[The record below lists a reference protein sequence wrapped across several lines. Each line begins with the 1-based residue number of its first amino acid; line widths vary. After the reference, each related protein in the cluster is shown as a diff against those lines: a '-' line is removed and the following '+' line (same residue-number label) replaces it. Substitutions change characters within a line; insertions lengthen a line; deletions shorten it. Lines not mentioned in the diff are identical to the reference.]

1 MEAVQ
6 IDFFCRGTDRT
17 PDTYF
22 GVGEMW
28 QRSSNHN
35 HFAFDKMDREHYQS
49 YWPGNFCEIPL
60 EWNKVTLTFEYI
72 PEHTHRNLFLNLID
86 DIKSVSV
93 EIKGIAQ
100 TMIDAL
106 TETTSSC
113 TAYKNEWE
121 EVFRA
126 VDEWEQNPYDMPLRH
141 VSTVYNGFFI

>member
-1 MEAVQ
+1 MEVYLQ
-6 IDFFCRGTDRT
+6 ISWKSDKVVIVNRSNLN
-17 PDTYF
+17 TYI
-22 GVGEMW
+22 
-28 QRSSNHN
+28 SNY
-35 HFAFDKMDREHYQS
+35 RCGL
-49 YWPGNFCEIPL
+49 W
-60 EWNKVTLTFEYI
+60 
-72 PEHTHRNLFLNLID
+72 NLFLNFID
-86 DIKSVSV
+86 DIESVSV

-141 VSTVYNGFFI
+141 VSTVYNSFFI